1 MFARIMPLLLIAAAG
16 GARAMDG
23 VDANLLMPQL
33 TWEKRVLLVFAP
45 NTGDA
50 RLEQQNAVLAAV
62 EAGLIER
69 DMTVIR
75 ALASDFV
82 SVDGVGGAQPA
93 ESFYRRFGVDAGEF
107 RVILVGKDGTVKLDS
122 KAVVSDDEL
131 FQLIDAMPMRRYE
144 RSQDG

>member
-1 MFARIMPLLLIAAAG
+1 MFARIILLLIATAG
-16 GARAMDG
+16 GARAMDS
-23 VDANLLMPQL
+23 VDANQLMPQL

-45 NTGDA
+45 HHGDQ
-50 RLEQQNAVLAAV
+50 RLERQNAVLAAV

-93 ESFYRRFGVDAGEF
+93 ESFYQRFGVDAGEF
-107 RVILVGKDGTVKLDS
+107 RIILVGKDGTVKLDRN
-122 KAVVSDDEL
+122 AVVSDDDL

-144 RSQDG
+144 MSQDG